1 MSAGKALGGNVIMVK
16 KLFVMTCAA
25 AMACTASA
33 SSVTINSVTQR
44 WPWNNN
50 VDITYTIQGGQ
61 TRAAG
66 VYCGLRF
73 TLTANGLT
81 YGFDGASVGASAE
94 DGTHTVTWTAPQ
106 GIVTTDASLTA
117 TLFSTNVPSGTDYM
131 IVDLD
136 SGAVAYEGLFATQSE
151 SNSRYTND
159 TFKTAKL
166 VLRKVPRWSD
176 RDSLPNAAALS
187 SLVGYPTGD
196 DVHYATIPSGGNAS
210 HLNSRKD
217 WPTDRD
223 FYIGL
228 FPVTQAQYAKVGAD
242 YTPSSFSSSSKCPVR
257 YVGWTDL
264 RGSDTSPTSSVPVVN
279 TSGTGTFFQRLGYLT
294 GNRFAFDLPTE
305 VMFEIA
311 ERAGATTTYFW
322 GDTFNGDY
330 VVYNGNSNNNLVDVG
345 LHLPND
351 WGLYDTA
358 GNVWEWCLD
367 VAAWA
372 DLTSRPN
379 AFDAYSDD
387 SSALRRY
394 RGGTAYNKASDS
406 VGFYASR
413 RLFGSSGSRDPEIGF
428 RVALIVK

>member
-1 MSAGKALGGNVIMVK
+1 MATGKAFK
-16 KLFVMTCAA
+16 RLFMTTCAVAMTCG
-25 AMACTASA
+25 ASA
-33 SSVTINSVTQR
+33 SSVTISSVTQR
-44 WPWNNN
+44 WPWNNK

-73 TLTANGLT
+73 ALTANGHT
-81 YGFDGASVGASAE
+81 YGFDGSSIGASAE

-106 GIVTTDASLTA
+106 GIVATDASLTA

-136 SGAVAYEGLFATQSE
+136 SGAVIYEGLFATQAE
-151 SNSRYTND
+151 SNSRYNSD
-159 TFKTAKL
+159 TFKTTKL
-166 VLRKVPRWSD
+166 VLRKIPRWSD
-176 RDSLPNAAALS
+176 RDALPNAAALS
-187 SLVGYPTGD
+187 SLTGYPTGD

-228 FPVTQAQYAKVGAD
+228 FPVTQVQYAKVGAD
-242 YTPSSFSSSSKCPVR
+242 YTPASFSSSSKYPVR

-264 RGSDTSPTSSVPVVN
+264 RGSDTSPTSSVPVVSA
-279 TSGTGTFFQRLGYLT
+279 SGTGTFFQRLGYLT
-294 GNRFAFDLPTE
+294 GNKFAFDLPTE

-311 ERAGATTTYFW
+311 ERAGATTTYYW

-330 VVYNGNSNNNLVDVG
+330 VVYSGNSNNNLVDVG
-345 LHLPND
+345 SRLPND

-367 VAAWA
+367 AAAWA
-372 DLTSRPN
+372 DLALRSN
-379 AFDAYSDD
+379 AFDVYVDD

-394 RGGTAYNKASDS
+394 RGGSSYNKPDS
-406 VGFYASR
+406 NVGFYASR
-413 RLFGSSGSRDPEIGF
+413 RLSYTNSARDPEIGF
-428 RVALIVK
+428 RVALVVK